1 MNTNR
6 RSFLETLGGLAIGS
20 AATTL
25 FDHEIMT
32 EIKNL
37 LAERQTLSP
46 SELAEDETFW
56 FQIQRAYRQSAQFI
70 NLENGYFSPQPETVM
85 AAQLDYIKMI
95 NEMPSYYMR
104 TRQFEEYDQVKKQL
118 AEFAGC
124 STEEIAITRNTT
136 ESMNTVI
143 MGMDFQAG
151 DEVVLCDQD
160 YMSMQE
166 QFQQQG
172 KRHGL
177 KLTYIELPLDPKS
190 DAEIVERY
198 EKAITPKTKVIL
210 VTHLI
215 NITGQILPVR
225 AIADMAH
232 RHGVQVIVD
241 GAHAFAQIEFKIPDL
256 GADYYGAS
264 LHKWLCC
271 PLGAGILYVKKEHIP
286 GIWPLYGDTGFPDD
300 NIKKLEHVGT
310 RPVSTPL
317 TIANAIQF
325 HNLIGSARKEARLRY
340 LQNYWV
346 DKVRHFPK
354 VMINTPKEKH
364 RSC

>member
-1 MNTNR
+1 M
-6 RSFLETLGGLAIGS
+6 
-20 AATTL
+20 
-25 FDHEIMT
+25 
-32 EIKNL
+32 
-37 LAERQTLSP
+37 
-46 SELAEDETFW
+46 
-56 FQIQRAYRQSAQFI
+56 
-70 NLENGYFSPQPETVM
+70 
-85 AAQLDYIKMI
+85 
-95 NEMPSYYMR
+95 
-104 TRQFEEYDQVKKQL
+104 
-118 AEFAGC
+118 
-124 STEEIAITRNTT
+124 
-136 ESMNTVI
+136 
-143 MGMDFQAG
+143 
-151 DEVVLCDQD
+151 
-160 YMSMQE
+160 
-166 QFQQQG
+166 
-172 KRHGL
+172 
-177 KLTYIELPLDPKS
+177 
-190 DAEIVERY
+190 
-198 EKAITPKTKVIL
+198 
-210 VTHLI
+210 
-215 NITGQILPVR
+215 
-225 AIADMAH
+225 
-232 RHGVQVIVD
+232 IVD

-364 RSC
+364 RSCAIANIGIQGMEPQDLSKYFFERHRIFTVAINRNSVKGVRVTPHLYTTIQDLDRFVKAVEEVGK